1 MSLTVKI
8 DTRSKAAKKLVDY
21 LETLSF
27 VKIDDAPHYD
37 PAFVKKIQ
45 MAEEEEGELMKS
57 PSELW
62 ESIK

>member
-45 MAEEEEGELMKS
+45 MAEEEIENGNYRVHGTKTS
-57 PSELW
+57 
-62 ESIK
+62 